1 MQAALQAKSLY
12 TLPSFGIGLRRPNF
26 PDKEQMNMAT
36 KKKAGKKKAGKKK
49 AGKTASAG
57 KKKTGKKKPGKKRM
71 KRPMKAGIGPPVPGD
86 GG

>member
-1 MQAALQAKSLY
+1 MQAKSLY
-12 TLPSFGIGLRRPNF
+12 TLASFGIGLRRPNF

-36 KKKAGKKKAGKKK
+36 KKKAGKKK